1 MAEAAFWGLV
11 GGGALILGALAGL
24 WLPLSRRVIGL
35 IMAFGS
41 GVLIAA
47 LSVELADDAF
57 KLGGGD
63 TLALGLAAGALT
75 FYVGDLLID
84 RAGGEPRTR
93 PDGGQSDGVAM
104 AMVLGAVLDG
114 IPESVAIGISLV
126 GGEGVGTAI
135 VAAVFLSN
143 MPEGMA
149 AAVGLKKAGR
159 SAAYIVTLWAGV
171 ALVSSAAAAIGF
183 GLLGD
188 ASGDTL
194 GFVKAFAAGAI
205 LTMLSD
211 TMIPEAYKSG
221 GKLVGVVSCFGFA
234 LAFVLAQAS

>member
-11 GGGALILGALAGL
+11 GGGALIVGALAGL
-24 WLPLSRRVIGL
+24 LLPVSRRAIGL
-35 IMAFGS
+35 VMAFGS

-47 LSVELADDAF
+47 LSFELADDAF
-57 KLGGGD
+57 ELGGGD
-63 TLALGLAAGALT
+63 VLALGLAAGALT

-84 RAGGEPRTR
+84 SAGGAPRSR
-93 PDGGQSDGVAM
+93 PDGAQSDGVAM

-114 IPESVAIGISLV
+114 IPESVAIGVSLV
-126 GGEGVGTAI
+126 GGEGVGAAI
-135 VAAVFLSN
+135 VVAVFLSN
-143 MPEGMA
+143 VPEGMA

-159 SAAYIVTLWAGV
+159 SAGYVLGLWAIV
-171 ALVSSAAAAIGF
+171 AVVSAAASAIGF

-221 GKLVGVVSCFGFA
+221 GRLVGVVSTLGFA
-234 LAFVLAQAS
+234 LAFLVSQAG